1 MPSPTAPHRR
11 APLPAILAITFL
23 GSVSGG
29 AFWAG
34 IFFVT
39 ADRYHF
45 SPSQNLI
52 LGAVMGAIYALAA
65 RQSGP
70 LLRALET
77 GDRGVSARAALGAIL
92 GVWGLAA
99 LAPLAAPNNQAVLW
113 AVAVV
118 GSMTSALT
126 WPIVE
131 SYLSAGRRG
140 ADLRRAIGWFNI
152 TWTPAT
158 ATPLL
163 LMPLLSR
170 YDVLWTLAVAAIVNS
185 VAIVVLL
192 VALPARPGAH
202 QVAPAE
208 SAIGVEYPWLM
219 QASSLLLP
227 LSYVM
232 SSTLSPILP
241 HRLAAVG
248 VGAVPESV
256 IAAIWMIAR
265 FAALFAMWRIGFWH
279 GRWGTLALAGVAL
292 TAGMS
297 TVLLAT
303 TLPVVI
309 VGLVLFGAGMGITY
323 YTTLY
328 YSLAVGHGAVDAG
341 GSFESLIG
349 VGYSIGPV
357 LGLIGHATGGPERA
371 GPVTVTLTCL
381 VAGAASVAAWRPYRE
396 ARRRRRMR

>member
-1 MPSPTAPHRR
+1 VPSPTAPHRR
-11 APLPAILAITFL
+11 APLAAVLAITFL

-52 LGAVMGAIYALAA
+52 LGAVMGAVYALAA
-65 RQSGP
+65 RRAGP

-77 GDRGVSARAALGAIL
+77 GDRGISARAALGAIL
-92 GVWGLAA
+92 GTWGLAA
-99 LAPLAAPNNQAVLW
+99 LAPLCAPNSQTVLW
-113 AVAVV
+113 VVAVV
-118 GSMTSALT
+118 GSATSALT

-163 LMPLLSR
+163 LMPLLAR

-192 VALPARPGAH
+192 LALPARPGAH
-202 QVAPAE
+202 ETAPAE

-219 QASSLLLP
+219 QASSWLLP

-248 VGAVPESV
+248 VGAAPESV

-265 FAALFAMWRIGFWH
+265 FATLLAMWRIGFWH
-279 GRWGTLALAGVAL
+279 GRWGTLALAGAAL

-309 VGLVLFGAGMGITY
+309 VGLVVFGAGMGITY
-323 YTTLY
+323 YATLY

-349 VGYSIGPV
+349 VGYSIGPL
-357 LGLIGHATGGPERA
+357 LGLIGHATGGPGRA
-371 GPVTVTLTCL
+371 GPVTVALTCV
-381 VAGAASVAAWRPYRE
+381 VAGAAAAAAWRPYRE
-396 ARRRRRMR
+396 ARRRRSS